1 LRPDHHLDH
10 LPKKRLRG
18 AGLGSKDKTV
28 TLVSVRS
35 SRILK
40 MLVKSYSRK
49 SESGRKVS
57 KLMPNS
63 TLSFDKWRV
72 PWTSSQIHSIHS
84 FFFSLANKDPLEIL
98 PNKEQKPYSSRTH
111 HTR

>member
-18 AGLGSKDKTV
+18 AGVGSMEKTV

-40 MLVKSYSRK
+40 MLVKVYSRN
-49 SESGRKVS
+49 SESGRRVS
-57 KLMPNS
+57 K
-63 TLSFDKWRV
+63 
-72 PWTSSQIHSIHS
+72 
-84 FFFSLANKDPLEIL
+84 
-98 PNKEQKPYSSRTH
+98 
-111 HTR
+111 